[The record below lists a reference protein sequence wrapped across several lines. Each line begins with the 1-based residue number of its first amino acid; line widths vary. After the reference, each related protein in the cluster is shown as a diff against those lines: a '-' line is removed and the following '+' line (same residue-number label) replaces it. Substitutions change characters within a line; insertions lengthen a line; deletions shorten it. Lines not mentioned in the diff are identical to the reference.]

1 MNPATASQLKIATLL
16 GAVIVGVG
24 LGAALALD
32 LGLTGLW
39 LTVLIGTPIS
49 IRLEH
54 LIARR
59 ARAASAHPPAGKAHI
74 GA

>member
-1 MNPATASQLKIATLL
+1 MNPDTATQLKIATLL

-39 LTVLIGTPIS
+39 LAVLIGTPIS
-49 IRLEH
+49 IGLEH

-59 ARAASAHPPAGKAHI
+59 ARAASAHQPAG
-74 GA
+74 GARAGA